1 MSASRCVY
9 VIYLLPPLPGVV
21 ALPGIV
27 SPSGLLNGHQA
38 CLAICKPSQL
48 NCVCNSTLLA
58 PGALPARLS
67 KLPTCMH
74 WLNLPKDTHT
84 QLPNAVSVSQS
95 VSLCPSWLPTQLNS
109 ASATA
114 SASAS
119 TIYLCIS
126 LAGRTHRRLQGLDV
140 ACEICAATWQR
151 HLRVPSEYG
160 AKDFDGIPLECHRW
174 VQLQTCN
181 LLERILHLASLPPLA
196 CALSATC
203 RMHDLQLATCNLP
216 RAGGRGWNW
225 QLFALPGRVL

>member
-1 MSASRCVY
+1 
-9 VIYLLPPLPGVV
+9 
-21 ALPGIV
+21 
-27 SPSGLLNGHQA
+27 
-38 CLAICKPSQL
+38 
-48 NCVCNSTLLA
+48 
-58 PGALPARLS
+58 
-67 KLPTCMH
+67 MH

-114 SASAS
+114 SASAL

-203 RMHDLQLATCNLP
+203 RMHDLQLASCNLP
-216 RAGGRGWNW
+216 CARVGGKLTTFCSSRESLINW
-225 QLFALPGRVL
+225 AESLATHTMRTVVNTLKFLQVCVSVGYLHMLY